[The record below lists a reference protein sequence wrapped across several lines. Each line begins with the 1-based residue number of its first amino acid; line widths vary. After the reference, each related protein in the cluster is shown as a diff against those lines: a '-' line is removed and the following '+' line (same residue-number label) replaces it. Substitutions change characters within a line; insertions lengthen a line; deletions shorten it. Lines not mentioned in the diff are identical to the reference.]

1 MITNLYET
9 QSIYSP
15 SLAVS
20 SVAQICFFLQIV
32 HFSTFKHTGLL
43 WKNAQFSVISVFE
56 IIGKFYYHNQNRPK

>member
-9 QSIYSP
+9 QSFYSP

-20 SVAQICFFLQIV
+20 SLAQRLFFLQTLHI
-32 HFSTFKHTGLL
+32 STSKHTGPL

-56 IIGKFYYHNQNRPK
+56 IIGKFY